1 MLRRLAL
8 LVAIAALGFGVVV
21 WQTDLFRTAPAQPVD
36 AARSDAGVSAVSKLL
51 YAKAAPLPAAASA
64 ASPAVLH
71 GDPIVLPDC
80 HLTVMEKQ
88 EVPSQRD
95 GVLLVVGTEI
105 APGQVVPPE
114 QVVVVRIAGQERHFR
129 RLREGDQV
137 QAGQLLAHLDDQ
149 LVRDDAAIKQAQLT
163 SAKADLE
170 SALKA
175 CEESKNKY
183 ETQRYLRQE
192 GRGATSEE
200 ELRAAKFAWDKAS
213 FDAIAKREAVTLA
226 ERELNQTETVLRM
239 HQIRSSVT
247 GVVKTIYKQPGE
259 AVHSYEPVVQ
269 VQQLARLG
277 VEGFVDAHQVARL
290 RPGMPAIIEPAQPEG
305 VLQTLVGHLDEITGV
320 AVARDGRIVS
330 ASEDATVRVWDRATG
345 RQLRLLRHPAAVR
358 AVACAPNG
366 TGPSLCLAATAD
378 GKAYLWDL
386 DGKGDAPLLELK
398 GRHDG
403 PITGVAFSPDAKTCV
418 TAGDDRDIRLWN
430 VADGTLRYRFP
441 EGHRAGITSL
451 EFTPRSQLVSVGRD
465 NTLRLW
471 TVGAEGAKL
480 EATFDRRS
488 GEVACLGVSPDGSR
502 VLYDQGSTL
511 QVLSLPDGLTDGV
524 IQNLPRTTTFTAFA
538 RFAPNARLIL
548 TAGAGGRLQLWR
560 APAAGNRAAEVRQLV
575 AADAGPATCAAFA
588 PDGSCVAVGSHDRRV
603 RLWPVPAAEEVFPAA
618 EITLIDRAV
627 ESSTCEAR
635 IRAEL
640 PNADGRLLPGATVTL
655 VIPMNEPA
663 NTEHVRLQ
671 SP

>member
-1 MLRRLAL
+1 MLRRVAL
-8 LVAIAALGFGVVV
+8 VLAIASLGFGVVV
-21 WQTDLFRTAPAQPVD
+21 WQTNLFRAAPAQS
-36 AARSDAGVSAVSKLL
+36 AAAAKTDAGGSISKLL
-51 YAKAAPLPAAASA
+51 YAKAATPPAPSAAA
-64 ASPAVLH
+64 PAVLH

-88 EVPSQRD
+88 DVPSQRD

-105 APGQVVPPE
+105 APGQTVPPE
-114 QVVVVRIAGQERHFR
+114 LIVVVHIGGQEKHFR
-129 RLREGDQV
+129 RLREGDLV

-149 LVRDDAAIKQAQLT
+149 LIRDDSAIKQAQLT

-170 SALKA
+170 AALKA

-183 ETQRYLRQE
+183 ETQRWLRSE

-200 ELRAAKFAWDKAS
+200 EMRTAKFAWDKAS
-213 FDAIAKREAVTLA
+213 FDAIAKRQAVTLA

-239 HQIRSSVT
+239 HQIRSNVT

-269 VQQLARLG
+269 VQQLTRLG

-290 RPGMPAIIEPAQPEG
+290 RPGMPAIVEPAQPEG
-305 VLQTLVGHLDEITGV
+305 VQQTLVGHLDEITGV

-330 ASEDATVRVWDRATG
+330 ASDDATVRVWDRATG
-345 RQLRLLRHPAAVR
+345 GQLRVLHHSAAIR
-358 AVACAPNG
+358 ALACAAAA
-366 TGPSLCLAATAD
+366 TGPSLCLAGTAD

-386 DGKGDAPLLELK
+386 DRKGDTPLLELK
-398 GRHDG
+398 GRHEG
-403 PITGVAFSPDAKTCV
+403 PITAVAFSPDGKTCA

-441 EGHRAGITSL
+441 EGHRAGVTSL

-471 TVGAEGAKL
+471 TVGADGARL

-511 QVLSLPDGLTDGV
+511 QVLSLPEGLTEGV
-524 IQNLPRTTTFTAFA
+524 IQSLPRTTTFTTFA

-560 APAAGNRAAEVRQLV
+560 APAAGSRAAEIRQLV

-588 PDGSCVAVGSHDRRV
+588 PDGSCVAVGSRDRRV
-603 RLWPVPAAEEVFPAA
+603 RVWAVPAAEEALPAA
-618 EITLIDRAV
+618 EITLVDRAV

-640 PNADGRLLPGATVTL
+640 PNPDGRLLPGATVTL
-655 VIPMNEPA
+655 VIPMNEA
-663 NTEHVRLQ
+663 GSAAHQ
-671 SP
+671 